1 MAAPFRAVY
10 DPMGLKCASGQKMRR
25 RAADFVTANAHRAL
39 AIRKKGISP
48 AQFDKAGFHPEATL
62 NRALFASC
70 VARQMSATTA
80 ELLQAQREIRRGSG
94 EESGTQKE
102 YADEARE
109 AGSAVRAR
117 MSEGLFTLPA
127 IVCGVEIEPFSV
139 QGLRSRLSPILTYF
153 VAGLCRG
160 RRTTRRSRKRSIAAG
175 RDKAHVE
182 KYTSKILAL
191 DCAYVEFN
199 SDMRRI
205 IRIDIDGCF
214 KSEKELLRLIDEL
227 NLPMPN
233 FITWSGDD
241 GMVRKPHL
249 YYILQ
254 HAVCFT
260 VNGRPG
266 PQALFKLVSAVL
278 AQRLAPLGADPMA
291 TNSLRGKNPLCESMT
306 TVIVNS
312 EPYSLGRNG
321 VGTQGLCD
329 LLDIGKYRN
338 SIRGFASIVHS
349 IRNGQTGSNGLFKVV
364 GWLASQMVHEFH
376 PASHRRSARVRAK
389 QAGLEQALD
398 DFETALTRAALGH
411 FPDTPDLRKQC
422 ASSAEY
428 YFTRFDPRIAS
439 DNRQRGAMAGQPE
452 YLAALSKQ
460 EKQEAGGRYAALK
473 CRENTLVKIAL
484 AAEEIGQPAEEIG
497 VAELARAAGVSR
509 MTIYRHKSEF
519 GHGRRLLEEI
529 RDRAAEQIVKPA
541 APATPAAVVPECH
554 IQCLDKKALDHSE
567 NQSGQDHQISAGQ
580 ERSGYRNQISAPAQ
594 CVIRRTG
601 KWTGMGTEA
610 GVAIVHAHN
619 PVFALVI
626 GAGRDCLRPKIV
638 QLRDDV
644 APLAFEAAVAPTI
657 TFIDD
662 YARERMGKNPVIYA
676 HDGSIAWLS
685 PDLGE
690 TRLAA

>member
-10 DPMGLKCASGQKMRR
+10 DPMGLKCASGKKMRR
-25 RAADFVTANAHRAL
+25 QAADFATAHAHSAL

-48 AQFDKAGFHPEATL
+48 KQFDKAGFHPKASL
-62 NRALFASC
+62 NRMLFASC

-80 ELLQAQREIRRGSG
+80 ELLQAQREDQRGSG

-109 AGSAVRAR
+109 AGSAIRAR

-127 IVCGVEIEPFSV
+127 IVCGVEIDPFSV
-139 QGLRSRLSPILTYF
+139 RGLRSRLSPILTYF
-153 VAGLCRG
+153 VAGLYRG

-175 RDKAHVE
+175 GDKAHVE
-182 KYTSKILAL
+182 EYTSKILAL

-205 IRIDIDGCF
+205 IRIDIDGRF

-227 NLPMPN
+227 NLPSPN
-233 FITWSGDD
+233 LITWSGD
-241 GMVRKPHL
+241 GMVRNPHL

-321 VGTQGLCD
+321 VGTQNLCD
-329 LLDIGKYRN
+329 LLDIGKHR
-338 SIRGFASIVHS
+338 SIRGFASVVRS
-349 IRNGQTGSNGLFKVV
+349 IRDGQAGSNGLFKVV
-364 GWLASQMVHEFH
+364 GWLAAQLVHEFH
-376 PASHRRSARVRAK
+376 PTSHRRSARIRAQ
-389 QAGLEQALD
+389 QAGLHQALD
-398 DFETALTRAALGH
+398 DFETALIRAALGH
-411 FPDTPDLRKQC
+411 FPDTPDLRRQC

-428 YFTRFDPRIAS
+428 YFSRFDPRIAS
-439 DNRQRGAMAGQPE
+439 ANRQRGAMAGEPE

-519 GHGRRLLEEI
+519 DHGRRLLEEI

-541 APATPAAVVPECH
+541 APATPAPVVTECH
-554 IQCLDKKALDHSE
+554 IQCLDKKALDIPEPVRAEPS
-567 NQSGQDHQISAGQ
+567 DLKADQ
-580 ERSGYRNQISAPAQ
+580 ERSGSTDKGSAQAQ
-594 CVIRRTG
+594 RVIRPTRTR
-601 KWTGMGTEA
+601 MGAEA
-610 GVAIVHAHN
+610 GAATVHAHN

-626 GAGRDCLRPKIV
+626 GAGRDCLCPKIV
-638 QLRDDV
+638 KLRDDV

-657 TFIDD
+657 AFIDD

-676 HDGSIAWLS
+676 HDGSVAWLN
-685 PDLGE
+685 PDLGDE
-690 TRLAA
+690 TQLAA